1 LVMFK
6 FMEYGVFMVGSVLD
20 SGVQGFQN
28 GVRQVNQAAT
38 TIARAGTVEP
48 EKASSLEEITTAA
61 VELKSGELQA
71 KASAAVIRSADE
83 VLGTLVNIK
92 A

>member
-1 LVMFK
+1 
-6 FMEYGVFMVGSVLD
+6 MVGSVLD
-20 SGVQGFQN
+20 VGVQGFQN

-48 EKASSLEEITTAA
+48 EQATSLDDIATAA
-61 VELKSGELQA
+61 VEMKSGELQA
-71 KASAAVIRSADE
+71 KASAAVIKTADE
-83 VLGTLVNIK
+83 ILGTLVDIK